1 MKVKLYVPR
10 ADDSQIM
17 DTTSFLY
24 RTTDLKRNY
33 RSKLNRFGEYKVVS
47 RLDLDKKNS
56 LDPIYTG
63 ISQALNKFLFMSTND
78 TVTTIITLKYDDG
91 DTTIVFQKNKPHFF
105 LNGEKD
111 SKGIIIDNLSK
122 ILYRSCFENSSTKM
136 DRYIRRLLL
145 FPPNVMHSVENR
157 TPYSFYSNDGSM
169 VKQNVRIKT
178 KIISDKECALE
189 ISDGVWASI
198 TIKDLNS
205 FVNYHRHGHKRSEK
219 WGVSPEN
226 LWKKLLSY
234 EPSKSQIKLMYAF
247 LEQNRTKSLVE
258 KRAEELLAEL
268 ETKFPS
274 KIKVFKLGKRK
285 QTIMLVRGQRCD
297 WVLKESPSSS
307 DTQKVNTHRFVENN
321 DGEASSKGA
330 LIHPYNSTILG
341 TLSGV
346 CIDNVHKNSSLG
358 DQFAARAMF
367 LMNDVTSSS
376 QINTMRLPDKEH
388 RIPDVYW
395 DNLDEIVTRGKL

>member
-122 ILYRSCFENSSTKM
+122 ILYRSCFNPN
-136 DRYIRRLLL
+136 IL
-145 FPPNVMHSVENR
+145 FH
-157 TPYSFYSNDGSM
+157 
-169 VKQNVRIKT
+169 
-178 KIISDKECALE
+178 
-189 ISDGVWASI
+189 
-198 TIKDLNS
+198 
-205 FVNYHRHGHKRSEK
+205 H
-219 WGVSPEN
+219 
-226 LWKKLLSY
+226 
-234 EPSKSQIKLMYAF
+234 
-247 LEQNRTKSLVE
+247 
-258 KRAEELLAEL
+258 
-268 ETKFPS
+268 
-274 KIKVFKLGKRK
+274 
-285 QTIMLVRGQRCD
+285 
-297 WVLKESPSSS
+297 
-307 DTQKVNTHRFVENN
+307 
-321 DGEASSKGA
+321 
-330 LIHPYNSTILG
+330 
-341 TLSGV
+341 
-346 CIDNVHKNSSLG
+346 
-358 DQFAARAMF
+358 
-367 LMNDVTSSS
+367 
-376 QINTMRLPDKEH
+376 
-388 RIPDVYW
+388 
-395 DNLDEIVTRGKL
+395 

>member
-10 ADDSQIM
+10 ADDSQIF

-47 RLDLDKKNS
+47 TLDLDKKNS

-63 ISQALNKFLFMSTND
+63 ISKALNKFLFMSTND
-78 TVTTIITLKYDDG
+78 NVTTIITFKYRDG
-91 DTTIVFQKNKPHFF
+91 DSTIVFQKNKPHFF

-122 ILYRSCFENSSTKM
+122 IFYRSCFEKSSTKM

-145 FPPNVMHSVENR
+145 FPPNVMYSVENR

-205 FVNYHRHGHKRSEK
+205 FSA
-219 WGVSPEN
+219 SFTA
-226 LWKKLLSY
+226 LL
-234 EPSKSQIKLMYAF
+234 
-247 LEQNRTKSLVE
+247 
-258 KRAEELLAEL
+258 
-268 ETKFPS
+268 
-274 KIKVFKLGKRK
+274 
-285 QTIMLVRGQRCD
+285 
-297 WVLKESPSSS
+297 
-307 DTQKVNTHRFVENN
+307 
-321 DGEASSKGA
+321 
-330 LIHPYNSTILG
+330 
-341 TLSGV
+341 
-346 CIDNVHKNSSLG
+346 
-358 DQFAARAMF
+358 
-367 LMNDVTSSS
+367 
-376 QINTMRLPDKEH
+376 
-388 RIPDVYW
+388 
-395 DNLDEIVTRGKL
+395 